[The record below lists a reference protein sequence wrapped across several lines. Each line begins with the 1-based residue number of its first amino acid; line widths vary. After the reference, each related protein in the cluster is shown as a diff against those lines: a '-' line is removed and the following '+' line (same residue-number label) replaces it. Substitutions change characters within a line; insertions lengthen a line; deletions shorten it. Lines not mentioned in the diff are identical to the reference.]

1 MCQMR
6 IWASLTLVDDYGR
19 QTRKVIEMKDLTLLV
34 DQITALEAVIT
45 QLAAVTDLGLV
56 RADLIYEGAGTPFA
70 VTAGANVDVGATFS
84 GYLEAGNGK
93 KASTKV
99 PGIKAAL
106 VDDDGSIPLDDADME
121 DWLELFVED
130 TPYTLMLSDGET
142 IDYWI
147 SGSLDR

>member
-1 MCQMR
+1 MPVQY
-6 IWASLTLVDDYGR
+6 SFTLVDDYGR
-19 QTRKVIEMKDLTLLV
+19 ITHRTFEADQVALLA
-34 DQITALEAVIT
+34 DQITALENVIN

-56 RADLIYEGAGTPFA
+56 RADLVYVGAGTGFA

-84 GYLEAGNGK
+84 GYIEAGNGK

-106 VDDDGSIPLDDADME
+106 VDPDGSIPLDDADME
-121 DWLELFVED
+121 DWLELFVHD
-130 TPYTLMLSDGET
+130 TPNSLFLSDGED

-147 SGSLDR
+147 RGTLDK